1 MAKTNSTLLRLGNVA
16 AFIVTLAI
24 NGLAGTTVLN
34 GRTTAQVSD
43 LYSNP
48 FTPAGYVFAIWG
60 IIYAL
65 LLVFVIYQ
73 ALPKQKNKSFQKQI
87 GALFM
92 LSSIFNVVW
101 LFLWQYDYITL
112 SVAVM
117 FALLA
122 TLIAIYLRLSIGKS
136 NAPLTEKLC
145 VHLPF
150 SVYIGWITI
159 ASIANVAAALVSV
172 GWNGFGLSAETWAIV
187 AMSIALIVTLVVIVA
202 RRDIAYSLVVVWAL
216 AGIAIKQSM
225 YPNIV
230 FTAEIAIAVIL
241 VTLAITLV
249 VFRLRHRRVILT
261 PFKDSA
267 KRITLVVFRLRHR
280 RADGK

>member
-1 MAKTNSTLLRLGNVA
+1 MDLSKTNSSLFRFGNII
-16 AFIVTLAI
+16 AFVVTLII

-73 ALPKQKNKSFQKQI
+73 VLPKQKNKPFHRQI
-87 GALFM
+87 SSLFI
-92 LSSIFNVVW
+92 LSSVFNVIW
-101 LFLWQYDYITL
+101 LFLWQYDYITI
-112 SVAVM
+112 SVVLM
-117 FALLA
+117 FALLSS
-122 TLIAIYLRLSIGKS
+122 LVAIYLRLGIGKS
-136 NAPLTEKLC
+136 KAPLSEKLC

-150 SVYIGWITI
+150 SVYLGWITV

-172 GWNGFGLSAETWAIV
+172 GWNGFGLGAETWAII
-187 AMSIALIVTLVVIVA
+187 AMGIALIVTLFVIVA
-202 RRDIAYSLVVVWAL
+202 RRDAAYSLVVVWAL
-216 AGIAIKQSM
+216 AGIAVKQSL

-230 FTAEIAIAVIL
+230 TVAEIGSLIIL
-241 VTLAITLV
+241 VALALSLATLK
-249 VFRLRHRRVILT
+249 LRH
-261 PFKDSA
+261 
-267 KRITLVVFRLRHR
+267 KRSQIHEELSTT
-280 RADGK
+280 KQNIP